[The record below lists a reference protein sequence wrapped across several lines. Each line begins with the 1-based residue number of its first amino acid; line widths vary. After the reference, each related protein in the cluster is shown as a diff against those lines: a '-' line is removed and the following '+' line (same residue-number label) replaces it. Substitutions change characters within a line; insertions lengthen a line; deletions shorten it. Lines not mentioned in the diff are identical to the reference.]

1 MLPTHHTRSG
11 TATSTSSSSSLL
23 LKLTYTEYAARMVRF
38 RQMDFEYALWL
49 MLNLIISPR
58 TAFRSTLYH
67 SRTKHQWARDDPAF
81 VVVLLYL
88 LLVASVSWSF
98 AFAWRTPLQVLG
110 LFAYVACVDFLLLGV
125 ALSTIGWW
133 FANAYLHE
141 QAQSQLGAL
150 QASSSHVGGS
160 AYARLASRAA
170 SGASWAIAHGAAA
183 AERRSGESVEWLYAF
198 DVHCNAFLPIYLLL
212 YLAQYLLLPVLL
224 RPGLFARFLANG
236 LYALAFSSYH
246 YLTFLGYSEM
256 PFLTKCE
263 VFVYPIAL
271 VLLAFAL
278 SLPLGVNCSALVV
291 YIYFG

>member
-1 MLPTHHTRSG
+1 MLPITSAPAARYA
-11 TATSTSSSSSLL
+11 ATP
-23 LKLTYTEYAARMVRF
+23 LTYEYAARMLRW
-38 RQMDFEYALWL
+38 RQMDFEYAMWL
-49 MLNLIISPR
+49 MANLCISPR

-88 LLVASVSWSF
+88 LLVASVAWSF

-110 LFAYVACVDFLLLGV
+110 LFAYVACIDFLLLGV
-125 ALSTIGWW
+125 TLSSIGWW

-141 QAQSQLGAL
+141 QMQAPQL
-150 QASSSHVGGS
+150 GS
-160 AYARLASRAA
+160 AYHRLASRAA
-170 SGASWAIAHGAAA
+170 EASWSQ
-183 AERRSGESVEWLYAF
+183 ERRESVEWMYAF
-198 DVHCNAFLPIYLLL
+198 DIHCNAFVPVYMLL
-212 YLAQYLLLPVLL
+212 YVLHYLLLPLLL
-224 RPGLFARFLANG
+224 RPGFFPALLSNALFAA
-236 LYALAFSSYH
+236 AFSTYH

-256 PFLTKCE
+256 PFLHKCE

-278 SLPLGVNCSALVV
+278 SLPLGINCTATVV